1 MENYS
6 FNASTRLIFGIG
18 SITKLSSVIEEYD
31 SKKVLIITDKG
42 VVNAGILDKVRS
54 ILDKIPIEYGVFDEV
69 ESDPSTFII
78 ERVYEDA
85 KKKEAHIII
94 ALGGGSS
101 IDTSKGV
108 SLLMG
113 NNGKLQ
119 DFAGVNKV
127 KNKGIPLIAIPT
139 TAGTGSEV
147 TNFAVLSDLEA
158 NTKFTITSSLISP
171 DVAILDPELTL
182 TLPAKIT
189 AATGLDALTH
199 AIEAYTSVISEPIS
213 DALAIKAMNLIYRHL
228 PKAVHRGSNLESRTE
243 MLQAE
248 LMAGIAFNNA
258 FLGLCHAI
266 ASPLGALCHLS
277 HGLANAIMLPYVMKF
292 NYIVVPEKYINIAS
306 SFGIKLEGKDLYE
319 DAYKAVEAVEKLTQ
333 VCDMPNKLSQVG
345 VKEELLDQIAR
356 DSLLSI
362 QLKFN
367 CREASEDQIR
377 NILKEAYW

>member
-1 MENYS
+1 MKYYS

-18 SITKLSSVIEEYD
+18 SITKLPSVIEEYD

-42 VVNAGILDKVRS
+42 VVNAGILDKVKS
-54 ILDKIPIEYGVFDEV
+54 ILDKIPIEYDVFDEV

-199 AIEAYTSVISEPIS
+199 AIEAYTSVIREPIS
-213 DALAIKAMNLIYRHL
+213 DALALKAMNLIDRHL
-228 PKAVHRGSNLESRTE
+228 PKAVHRGSNLESRTG

-319 DAYKAVEAVEKLTQ
+319 DAYKAVEAVEKLIQ

-367 CREASEDQIR
+367 CREAS
-377 NILKEAYW
+377 

>member
-1 MENYS
+1 MKYYS

-18 SITKLSSVIEEYD
+18 SITKLPSVIEEYD

-42 VVNAGILDKVRS
+42 VVNAGILDKVKS
-54 ILDKIPIEYGVFDEV
+54 ILDKIPIEYDVFDEV

-228 PKAVHRGSNLESRTE
+228 PKAVHRGSNLESRTG

-319 DAYKAVEAVEKLTQ
+319 DAYKAVEAVEKLIQ

>member
-1 MENYS
+1 MEYYS

-18 SITKLSSVIEEYD
+18 SITKLPSVIEEYD

-42 VVNAGILDKVRS
+42 VVNAGILDKVKS
-54 ILDKIPIEYGVFDEV
+54 ILDKIPIEYDVFDEV

-108 SLLMG
+108 SLLTG

-319 DAYKAVEAVEKLTQ
+319 DAYKAVEAVEKLIQ